1 MKKIYLVRHGES
13 QWNIVK
19 KIQGQKDIPLTNRG
33 IKQAHL
39 IGNRLVGE
47 KIDRIYSSDLERA
60 YITAKIIGDKM
71 GLKVVPME
79 EFREIAFGIWEGLTD
94 DEMVENFHRE
104 MEIWRSNP
112 EKLNIEGAETLEIL
126 QIRAMKGIEKIIQE
140 NKDDHNLLVVSHNAT
155 IKTIILG
162 LLGMDLTHFKN
173 LTIGNVGLTIIE
185 FREYNPVLKVLNDT
199 CHLKECLKNVR

>member
-1 MKKIYLVRHGES
+1 
-13 QWNIVK
+13 
-19 KIQGQKDIPLTNRG
+19 
-33 IKQAHL
+33 
-39 IGNRLVGE
+39 
-47 KIDRIYSSDLERA
+47 
-60 YITAKIIGDKM
+60 M

-199 CHLKECLKNVR
+199 CHLKECLKKCQIRLA

>member
-71 GLKVVPME
+71 GLKVVPMK